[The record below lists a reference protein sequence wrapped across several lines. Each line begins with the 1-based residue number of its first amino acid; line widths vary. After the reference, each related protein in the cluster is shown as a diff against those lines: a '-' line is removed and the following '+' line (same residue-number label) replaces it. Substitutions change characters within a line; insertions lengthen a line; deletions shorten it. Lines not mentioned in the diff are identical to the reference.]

1 MTTKPSF
8 IDAHKAF
15 KKVLGKNFDDNA
27 TNSLISL
34 MAQNTP
40 IRNADFINLVN
51 SLLPMSMKNGLIKIN
66 TGENSVNN
74 VSELWGSGSYGQI
87 EKGVSGVIYKK
98 ITLEIDHELNN
109 EIKNVFLEAWM
120 QTVMGLDTKYGTNI
134 GKIRNIYRD
143 ISLAKDWYTDP
154 TTQRCILYITMDFNK
169 FKFIDYLNS
178 FDKPTLENVKPQFI
192 QLGNVLDH
200 LDATYK
206 FRHRDL
212 HTGNVMFGE
221 DKAVKLIDF
230 GRSCFTFDS
239 SVNGDMAIFNMPDF
253 GGLIPE
259 QLIGTNEQT
268 CFSVDLLIFLVS
280 IVENYRKNMS
290 TSLYVYINKL
300 LTGDQGT
307 NFYRYTRDLRR
318 EEYAYWQCY
327 PDKFEIWD
335 VEQLEELARCD
346 TLKPSGFVLALENS
360 DTKNKGKMNGGKTLR
375 RKRNS
380 KRNTKTSK
388 VLR

>member
-1 MTTKPSF
+1 MTSKPSF

-15 KKVLGKNFDDNA
+15 KKVLGKNFDDTA

-40 IRNADFINLVN
+40 IQNTDFINMVN
-51 SLLPMSMKNGLIKIN
+51 SLVPMSMKNGLIKIN

-74 VSELWGSGSYGQI
+74 VSEIWGSGSYGEI
-87 EKGVSGVIYKK
+87 EKGVSGLIYKK
-98 ITLEIDHELNN
+98 ITLTPEDLNN

-120 QTVMGLDTKYGTNI
+120 QTVMGLDTKYGQHI
-134 GKIRNIYRD
+134 SQIRNIYRD
-143 ISLAKDWYTDP
+143 ISLSKDWHSKP
-154 TTQRCILYITMDFNK
+154 TTQTCILYITMDFNK

-178 FDKPTLENVKPQFI
+178 FDKPTLENVKPQLI

-200 LDATYK
+200 LDATYN

-212 HTGNVMFGE
+212 HTGNVMFAE
-221 DKAVKLIDF
+221 DKTVKLIDF

-239 SVNGDMAIFNMPDF
+239 SVNGDIAIFNMPYF

-259 QLIGTNEQT
+259 QLIGTDEQT

-280 IVENYRKNMS
+280 VVEIYRKNIS

-300 LTGDQGT
+300 LTGDRGT
-307 NFYRYTRDLRR
+307 NFYRYTRDLIRDG
-318 EEYAYWQCY
+318 YAYWQCY
-327 PDKFEIWD
+327 PDRFEIWD
-335 VEQLEELARCD
+335 EEQLEELARCD
-346 TLKPSGFVLALENS
+346 SLKPSGFVLAIEKA
-360 DTKNKGKMNGGKTLR
+360 DTKNNGKMNGGKTLR
-375 RKRNS
+375 KNKKRHN
-380 KRNTKTSK
+380 KTSK
-388 VLR
+388 ALR